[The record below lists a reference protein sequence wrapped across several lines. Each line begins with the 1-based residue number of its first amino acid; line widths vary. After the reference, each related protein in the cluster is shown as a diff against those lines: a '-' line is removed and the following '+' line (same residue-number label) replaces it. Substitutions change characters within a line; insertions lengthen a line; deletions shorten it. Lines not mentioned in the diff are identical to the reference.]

1 MLHIWYKSKLYFAVG
16 LNIDFIYYFIQERT
30 NFRSL
35 LTYWCI
41 LNQKWLIMGNFDV
54 NKSWDDYLKRMR
66 NVLSSPDRYYR
77 LLQNLDLLIVLK
89 RISFIIIQR
98 QSVNIKD
105 ERNQQCL
112 YCNIYTYHLPSIWLM
127 TQYRTLPFIIYFSS
141 YHIFILMI
149 I

>member
-1 MLHIWYKSKLYFAVG
+1 MLHIWYKSKPYFAFG
-16 LNIDFIYYFIQERT
+16 LNIDFIQYLSQERT

-35 LTYWCI
+35 LTYGCI
-41 LNQKWLIMGNFDV
+41 LNQKWLIVENFDV

-98 QSVNIKD
+98 EIVNIKD
-105 ERNQQCL
+105 ERNQRCL
-112 YCNIYTYHLPSIWLM
+112 YCKIYTYHLPYILLM
-127 TQYRTLPFIIYFSS
+127 TQWRTLSFVICLTS
-141 YHIFILMI
+141 YHIF
-149 I
+149 

>member
-1 MLHIWYKSKLYFAVG
+1 MLHIWYKNKLYFAFG
-16 LNIDFIYYFIQERT
+16 LNIDFIYYFIQDRT

-35 LTYWCI
+35 LTYGCS

-112 YCNIYTYHLPSIWLM
+112 YCKIYTYLFCWWHNKEFCPSLYIYNRI
-127 TQYRTLPFIIYFSS
+127 TSFISMSID
-141 YHIFILMI
+141 M
-149 I
+149 